1 MARPQRD
8 PLAPRRRPRQARS
21 QATASAILEAAAR
34 VFAAHGYAAG
44 TTNRIAEC
52 AGVSVGSLYE
62 YWPNK
67 DAILAALLERHLDEA
82 RALLA
87 PLAAEARARGASLA
101 EVVGRFVGAMV
112 TLHAHEPAL
121 HRVLFEEAP
130 IPPRVRRALAALDA
144 TMVAEIAALLRE
156 HPEARVVDPVLS
168 ATLVVHT
175 VEALT
180 HRLVLHLGRAA
191 DRAAWVREV
200 TALVLR
206 YVTGS
211 AAGRGAARTGA

>member
-1 MARPQRD
+1 MHARRSD
-8 PLAPRRRPRQARS
+8 RLAPRRRPRQARA
-21 QATASAILEAAAR
+21 QATSAAILEAAAR

-44 TTNRIAEC
+44 TTNRIAER

-67 DAILAALLERHLDEA
+67 DAILSALLERHLDEA
-82 RALLA
+82 HGVLA
-87 PLAAEARARGASLA
+87 PLVAEARAGRRSLA
-101 EVVGRFVGAMV
+101 AIVRGFVTAMV
-112 TLHAHEPAL
+112 ALHAHEPAL

-130 IPPRVRRALAALDA
+130 IPARLRRGLVAIDAA
-144 TMVAEIAALLRE
+144 MVDGIAALLRE
-156 HPEARVVDPVLS
+156 HPDARVADATLA

-191 DRAAWVREV
+191 DREAWITEV
-200 TALVLR
+200 TALVVR
-206 YVTGS
+206 YV
-211 AAGRGAARTGA
+211 AGDPRARPVA

>member
-1 MARPQRD
+1 MRAARRD
-8 PLAPRRRPRQARS
+8 PLAPRRRPRQARA
-21 QATASAILEAAAR
+21 QATAAAILEAAAR

-44 TTNRIAEC
+44 TTNRIAER

-82 RALLA
+82 RGVLG
-87 PLAAEARARGASLA
+87 PLVAEARGGTRPLA
-101 EVVGRFVGAMV
+101 EIVRGFVGAMV
-112 TLHAHEPAL
+112 ALHAHEPAL

-130 IPPRVRRALAALDA
+130 IPARLRRALATLDA
-144 TMVAEIAALLRE
+144 AMIAEIATLLRE
-156 HPEARVVDPVLS
+156 HPEARVADPTLA

-175 VEALT
+175 AEALT

-191 DRAAWVREV
+191 DREAWITAV
-200 TALVLR
+200 TALLVR
-206 YVTGS
+206 YV
-211 AAGRGAARTGA
+211 AGGAAPAAPRA

>member
-1 MARPQRD
+1 MRAARRD
-8 PLAPRRRPRQARS
+8 RLAPRRRPRQARA
-21 QATASAILEAAAR
+21 QATAAAILEAAAR

-44 TTNRIAEC
+44 TTNRIAER

-82 RALLA
+82 RGVLG
-87 PLAAEARARGASLA
+87 PLVAEARSGTRPLA
-101 EVVGRFVGAMV
+101 EIVRGFVGAMV
-112 TLHAHEPAL
+112 ALHAHEPAL

-130 IPPRVRRALAALDA
+130 IPARLRRALATLDA
-144 TMVAEIAALLRE
+144 AMIAEIATLLRE
-156 HPEARVVDPVLS
+156 HPEARVADATLA

-175 VEALT
+175 AEALT

-191 DRAAWVREV
+191 DREAWIAEV
-200 TALVLR
+200 TALLVR
-206 YVTGS
+206 YV
-211 AAGRGAARTGA
+211 AGGVPARHPHP

>member
-1 MARPQRD
+1 MPKARRD

-21 QATASAILEAAAR
+21 QATAAAILEAAAR

-44 TTNRIAEC
+44 TTNRIAER

-67 DAILAALLERHLDEA
+67 DAILTALLERHLAEA
-82 RALLA
+82 QAVLA
-87 PLAAEARARGASLA
+87 PLVAAARADAAPLA
-101 EVVGRFVGAMV
+101 DVVRRFVETMV
-112 TLHAHEPAL
+112 SLHAHEPAL

-130 IPPRVRRALAALDA
+130 IPARVRRALAALDA
-144 TMVAEIAALLRE
+144 GMVAEIAGMLRE
-156 HPEARVVDPVLS
+156 HPEARVTDPTLA

-191 DRAAWVREV
+191 DRAAWIDEV

-206 YVTGS
+206 YVTS
-211 AAGRGAARTGA
+211 PARPAA